1 MQRRAAAVSAA
12 IFLLL
17 AVGAYGVLGVST
29 QPPIE
34 TEVAAE
40 ATTGS
45 TVEFGGTTYNVTE
58 LGAASGG
65 EATFQWRN
73 ESWRYTVEFTNN
85 STTMFSAD
93 ASQTDWDDTNMTYR
107 VLVDPDDDPTTFTL
121 REVQEVDEPTVTRN
135 GTTYVVTDSDGDGTD
150 ELIPRDEYLDE
161 PRTATFA
168 VGDAL
173 DYANNTTTVGSVT
186 SEAVVLEWEAPRT
199 VSRTVSD
206 GNNIT
211 LGGEPYIAYFLD
223 LSQETEGP
231 ERVVLTQDQAG
242 YQDSIDRRAY
252 WTDRMRGL
260 WGVVVLGLLGG
271 MGLLAMAYLPSR
283 Y

>member
-40 ATTGS
+40 ATAGS

-58 LGAASGG
+58 LGPADGG
-65 EATFQWRN
+65 EATFAWYN
-73 ESWRYTVEFTNN
+73 ESYRYTATLANN
-85 STTMFSAD
+85 STTTFSGD
-93 ASQTDWDDTNMTYR
+93 AAQTDWDDTNMTYR
-107 VLVDPDDDPTTFTL
+107 VLVGEGEEPTTFTL
-121 REVQEVDEPTVTRN
+121 REVQEVTEPTFTRN
-135 GTTYVVTDSDGDGTD
+135 GTTYVVTDTDGDGSD
-150 ELIPRDEYLDE
+150 EVISREEYLGE
-161 PRTATFA
+161 PRTATFELGA
-168 VGDAL
+168 DL
-173 DYANNTTTVGSVT
+173 DYANNTTTVAT
-186 SEAVVLEWEAPRT
+186 ITTDEVVLEWRAPRNLSQT
-199 VSRTVSD
+199 VSN

-211 LGGEPYIAYFLD
+211 LGGESYIAYFLD
-223 LSQETEGP
+223 LSAATDGP

-242 YQDSIDRRAY
+242 YQESLDRREY
-252 WTDRMRGL
+252 WTERMKGL
-260 WGVVVLGLLGG
+260 WGVVILGLLGG
-271 MGLLAMAYLPSR
+271 MGLIAMAYIPSR